1 MPTSAFSLWISLL
14 LFLGHKCFFAE
25 VEPLQEQ
32 RGSPEI
38 QSCFLGEMPAV
49 VIPGTSRI
57 PMSSCKLYSRD
68 KTTLSFTKEAVF
80 FFLEGKER
88 VIFVGP
94 MMKITIQMVT
104 EAVIATAPPVI
115 SFWAGPCPQY
125 FTSIIHY
132 LQVTKQETVAEVD
145 LSDLTHVA
153 PGSTREAIV

>member
-80 FFLEGKER
+80 FFSGGK
-88 VIFVGP
+88 G
-94 MMKITIQMVT
+94 K
-104 EAVIATAPPVI
+104 
-115 SFWAGPCPQY
+115 
-125 FTSIIHY
+125 
-132 LQVTKQETVAEVD
+132 
-145 LSDLTHVA
+145 SDLRGANDENNNTDGDR
-153 PGSTREAIV
+153 GSNSNCTTSDLILGWPLSSVLYLYHSLSSVYKAGNCGRSGFEWLDPCGTW